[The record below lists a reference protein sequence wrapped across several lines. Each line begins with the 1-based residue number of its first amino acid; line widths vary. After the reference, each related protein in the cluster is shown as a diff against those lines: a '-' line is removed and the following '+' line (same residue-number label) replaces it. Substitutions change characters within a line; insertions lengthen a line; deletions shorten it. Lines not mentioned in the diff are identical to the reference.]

1 MSIMSQ
7 GTKTFLCVLLSGAL
21 VLSLTAPA
29 RAQLISSAEALALE
43 QGDEARAIVSAYLA
57 REDVAAELAALGV
70 DPEVAA
76 LRAAALTPSELER
89 LAGRIDDAPAGGSVI
104 GVLGVTFLVLIIL
117 EWVGVIDIFK
127 KP

>member
-1 MSIMSQ
+1 MIN
-7 GTKTFLCVLLSGAL
+7 GAKTVLCVLLTATL
-21 VLSLTAPA
+21 VLSLAPPA
-29 RAQLISSAEALALE
+29 RAQLVSTSQALE
-43 QGDEARAIVSAYLA
+43 LERGSEARTAVDAYLA
-57 REDVAAELAALGV
+57 REDVAAQLAALGV

-76 LRAAALTPSELER
+76 LRAAALTPDELQR
-89 LAGRIDDAPAGGSVI
+89 LANRIEDSPAGAGVI